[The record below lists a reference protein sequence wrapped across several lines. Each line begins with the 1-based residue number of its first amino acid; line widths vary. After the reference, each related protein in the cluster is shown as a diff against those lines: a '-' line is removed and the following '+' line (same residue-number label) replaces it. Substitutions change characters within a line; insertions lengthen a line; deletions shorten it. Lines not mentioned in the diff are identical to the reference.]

1 MTNLRRSLRILTSG
15 LTILLFRLSLKTLG
29 FGRTLGVYRKL
40 AKVRSSSGDAASAHD
55 ERVRAIEESI
65 SSAAALFPGR
75 AGCLERSLS
84 MGLMLRWMRVPA
96 EIKIGVQPF
105 PFYAHAWVEVA
116 GERLNT
122 GDVWA
127 TGLPTFNLDL

>member
-1 MTNLRRSLRILTSG
+1 MASLRKGFRTFTAGI
-15 LTILLFRLSLKTLG
+15 TILFFRLSLKTLG

-40 AKVRSSSGDAASAHD
+40 AKVRSASVPSPSAQD
-55 ERVRAIEESI
+55 ERVRAIEDSI
-65 SSAAALFPGR
+65 ASAAVLFPGR

-84 MGLMLRWMRVPA
+84 MGLMLRWIRVPA

-127 TGLPTFNLDL
+127 TGLPTFNLDM

>member
-1 MTNLRRSLRILTSG
+1 VASLRRGAATFTSG
-15 LTILLFRLSLKTLG
+15 LAILFFRASLKTLG
-29 FGRTLGVYRKL
+29 FGRTLGVYRRL
-40 AKVRSSSGDAASAHD
+40 AKVRTATAEVPSPRD
-55 ERVRAIEESI
+55 ERVRAVEESI

-84 MGLMLRWMRVPA
+84 MGLLLRWRRVPA

>member
-1 MTNLRRSLRILTSG
+1 MANLRRSLRTFTSG
-15 LTILLFRLSLKTLG
+15 LAILFFRLSLKTLG

-40 AKVRSSSGDAASAHD
+40 AKVRSASAD
-55 ERVRAIEESI
+55 APPAQAERVRAVEESI
-65 SSAAALFPGR
+65 SSAAVLFPGR

-84 MGLMLRWMRVPA
+84 MGLILRWMRVPA